1 MNPLPFFLEACC
13 TSLDEVRLA
22 QTSGA
27 SRIELCEDLSCGGIT
42 PSLELLEAVL
52 SEATV
57 PVNVL
62 VRPAPAVRDDS
73 VAAFVLREEDKDL
86 LIKQIAKCKEAGAD
100 GIVAGGLLPDGAVDV
115 PLLRRIIATASP
127 LPVTFH
133 KAFDACPDP
142 FKALEDL
149 ISAGCARILT
159 SGCAPTAL
167 EGAERLTRLI
177 RKAGDRIIIM
187 PGGHIRPDNIPLIIN
202 RTNAS
207 EYHASAA
214 FFIK

>member
-1 MNPLPFFLEACC
+1 MSPLPYFLEACC
-13 TSLDEVRLA
+13 TSLDELRLA
-22 QTSGA
+22 QAGGA

-42 PSLELLEAVL
+42 PSPELLKAVL
-52 SEATV
+52 REARV

-62 VRPAPAVRDDS
+62 VRPAPAVRDGS
-73 VAAFVLREEDKDL
+73 IAAFVLSEEDKDL
-86 LIKQIAKCKEAGAD
+86 LIRQIEECKEAGAE
-100 GIVAGGLLPDGAVDV
+100 GIVAGGLLPDGSVDL
-115 PLLRRIIATASP
+115 PLLRRITAAASP
-127 LPVTFH
+127 LPVTCH
-133 KAFDACPDP
+133 KAFDACTDP
-142 FKALEDL
+142 FRALEDI

-167 EGAERLTRLI
+167 EGAGRLAELI
-177 RKAGDRIIIM
+177 RTAGGRIIIM

>member
-1 MNPLPFFLEACC
+1 MSSLPYFLEACC
-13 TSLDEVRLA
+13 TSLDELRLA
-22 QTSGA
+22 QAGGA

-42 PSLELLEAVL
+42 PSPELLEAVL
-52 SEATV
+52 REARV

-62 VRPAPAVRDDS
+62 VRPAPAVRDGS
-73 VAAFVLREEDKDL
+73 IAAFVLSEEDKDL
-86 LIKQIAKCKEAGAD
+86 LIRQIEECKEAGAE
-100 GIVAGGLLPDGAVDV
+100 GIVAGGLLPDGSVDV
-115 PLLRRIIATASP
+115 TLLRRITAAASP

-133 KAFDACPDP
+133 KAFDACSDP
-142 FKALEDL
+142 FRALEDI
-149 ISAGCARILT
+149 ISAGCVRILT

-167 EGAERLTRLI
+167 EGAERLAELI
-177 RKAGDRIIIM
+177 RKAGGRIIIM
-187 PGGHIRPDNIPLIIN
+187 PGGHIRPDNIPLIID

>member
-62 VRPAPAVRDDS
+62 VRPAPTVRDDS

-86 LIKQIAKCKEAGAD
+86 LIMQIAKCKEAGAD
-100 GIVAGGLLPDGAVDV
+100 GIVAGGLLQDGAVDV

-142 FKALEDL
+142 FKALEDI